1 MKLLIVGATG
11 LVGQGVLRAAL
22 RAPGVD
28 GVTVLSRR
36 ALPMADPRMKVLVL
50 EEFRP
55 DLLAAVTLG
64 GFDACL
70 YCAGVLPLGLG
81 EAAYRAITVDVTCHV
96 ARAFALANP
105 GARFVYVSGSGANP
119 QSRLMPLRVKGQAE
133 EALKALPLV
142 SVLMRPAIV
151 RPTEGA
157 ASPYPVRR
165 LVYKLAQPFLAMAA
179 RLAPGIFTTT
189 DQLGRAMVRAGEGD
203 TPAAPVENAA
213 INALAASTL
222 R

>member
-1 MKLLIVGATG
+1 MKLLIVGVTG

-22 RAPGVD
+22 EAPGVD

-36 ALPMADPRMKVLVL
+36 ALPNADPSIKVLVL
-50 EEFRP
+50 EEFRS
-55 DLLAAVTLG
+55 DLLAALPLG

-70 YCAGVLPLGLG
+70 YCAGVLPIGLG
-81 EAAYRAITVDVTCHV
+81 ESAYRAITVDMTSHV
-96 ARAFALANP
+96 ALAFARANP
-105 GARFVYVSGSGANP
+105 GARFVYVSGAGANP

-133 EALKALPLV
+133 EALKGLQLV

-151 RPTEGA
+151 RPTQDA
-157 ASPYPVRR
+157 RSPYPARR
-165 LVYKLAQPFLAMAA
+165 TAYKMARPFLAIAA

-189 DQLGRAMVRAGEGD
+189 AQLGRAMVRAGRGD
-203 TPAAPVENAA
+203 TSSGPLENAA
-213 INALAASTL
+213 INALAAPPW